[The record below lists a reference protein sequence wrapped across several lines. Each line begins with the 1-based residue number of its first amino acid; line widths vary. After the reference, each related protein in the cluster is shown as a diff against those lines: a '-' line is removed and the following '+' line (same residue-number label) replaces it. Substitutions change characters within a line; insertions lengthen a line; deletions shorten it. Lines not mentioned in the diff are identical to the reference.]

1 MNSLPPAVLVAGAIV
16 VLFFLLMICY
26 RLILRFFGVVI
37 IPQDSIGIV
46 NKKFVLLG
54 GHRTL
59 PDGQIIALNGEAGYQ
74 ADTLAPGIHFLLWPW
89 QYAVTLQK
97 FIAISEGNIV

>member
-1 MNSLPPAVLVAGAIV
+1 MPNALPPAVLVIGGFIV
-16 VLFFLLMICY
+16 ALLLLMMCY

-46 NKKFVLLG
+46 NKKFVLIG
-54 GHRTL
+54 SHKTL

-74 ADTLAPGIHFLLWPW
+74 GDTLAPGIHFLLWPW
-89 QYAVTLQK
+89 QYVGGKRLMVD
-97 FIAISEGNIV
+97 G

>member
-1 MNSLPPAVLVAGAIV
+1 MPTNLPPAVLAMFAIVAGI
-16 VLFFLLMICY
+16 LLIMVSY

-37 IPQDSIGIV
+37 IPEDSIGIV
-46 NKKFVLLG
+46 NKKFVLVG
-54 GHRTL
+54 SHKTL
-59 PDGQIIALNGEAGYQ
+59 PDGQIIALLGEAGYQ

-97 FIAISEGNIV
+97 FI